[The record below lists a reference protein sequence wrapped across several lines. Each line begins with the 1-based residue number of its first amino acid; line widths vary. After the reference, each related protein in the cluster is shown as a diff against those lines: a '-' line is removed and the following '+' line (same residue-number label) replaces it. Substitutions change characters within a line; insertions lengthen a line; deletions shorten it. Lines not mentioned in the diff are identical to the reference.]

1 MADTITRTNVN
12 LISGVPF
19 TSDYR
24 HTRWFTSLA
33 QQTTWFNQRP
43 KVKAYSTANFQ
54 RLEGRFFFDCDV
66 NVESLNDVKYI
77 YFNNADGVQKRYYG
91 FVTRKEYINRH
102 VTRVHFS
109 LDVVQSFMFD
119 MDFKPSYVVREHF
132 ERYNSSGLP
141 ISQTIDEGL
150 DYGKEYQ
157 RKGAIHIKN
166 QYNVKFL
173 VIISKEQMHEDEADV
188 PPSFIATP
196 QPLYWYVIPFTP
208 DGKACRLTATG
219 GLANCSSPQALLN
232 TLYRLESSVNNIV
245 SMYVTED
252 IGLPI
257 SNITKSSSSN
267 HEYDVVLNLNGSKLK
282 QVSFADG
289 DEMGGYGVFVERI
302 SEFKP
307 TEFELSSMY
316 WHSLVGNGNPLPDE
330 SKILMSPYHWIELQ
344 DYRGNTVKIRPE
356 YIQGDKLII
365 LRKGSLG
372 LMNKVS
378 YNVKHYNQVDGDSI
392 YARQLENEDALID
405 NNPHDVTV
413 RNDNLAAFLQGN
425 RNQIANQRESIMLNA
440 STGASQGLINT
451 ASGMANGNMFSA
463 GSGAVS
469 TVSSIGQGVLQI
481 QGIQAKQD
489 DISNIPANISK
500 MGGNTAFD
508 VGNGFTGIF
517 VVYKGLKYEYQR
529 TLENFFKAYGYKSNL
544 FKVPNF
550 RTRQHFNYVQTL
562 QCVIQGSFSN
572 DYLVQLQKIF
582 DSGITLWHTDD
593 IGNYSLSNNEL

>member
-1 MADTITRTNVN
+1 
-12 LISGVPF
+12 
-19 TSDYR
+19 
-24 HTRWFTSLA
+24 
-33 QQTTWFNQRP
+33 
-43 KVKAYSTANFQ
+43 
-54 RLEGRFFFDCDV
+54 
-66 NVESLNDVKYI
+66 
-77 YFNNADGVQKRYYG
+77 
-91 FVTRKEYINRH
+91 
-102 VTRVHFS
+102 
-109 LDVVQSFMFD
+109 
-119 MDFKPSYVVREHF
+119 
-132 ERYNSSGLP
+132 
-141 ISQTIDEGL
+141 
-150 DYGKEYQ
+150 
-157 RKGAIHIKN
+157 
-166 QYNVKFL
+166 
-173 VIISKEQMHEDEADV
+173 
-188 PPSFIATP
+188 
-196 QPLYWYVIPFTP
+196 
-208 DGKACRLTATG
+208 
-219 GLANCSSPQALLN
+219 
-232 TLYRLESSVNNIV
+232 
-245 SMYVTED
+245 MYVTED

-257 SNITKSSSSN
+257 TNITESDSSN
-267 HEYDVVLNLNGSKLK
+267 HEYDVVINLNGSLLRE
-282 QVSFADG
+282 VSFADG

-392 YARQLENEDALID
+392 YARQLENENALID

-451 ASGMANGNMFSA
+451 ASSMATGDMFGA

-469 TVSSIGQGVLQI
+469 TVSSIGNGILQI

-544 FKVPNF
+544 VKVPNF
-550 RTRQHFNYVQTL
+550 RNRTHFNFVQTL
-562 QCVIQGSFSN
+562 NCVIQGDFSN
-572 DYLVQLQKIF
+572 DYLVQLQQVF
-582 DSGITLWHTDD
+582 DNGITLWHTDD
-593 IGNYSLSNNEL
+593 IGNYSLSNNDL